1 MRLHQFNY
9 CCSHVAHQSRAE
21 TDLGIHVPSEPPSG
35 RSLYF
40 KGLISAAGEYHTLEK
55 VAGLA
60 TLGVAATPDS
70 PAGEFVVSRSR
81 RLSAAS
87 LGENERNRH

>member
-1 MRLHQFNY
+1 
-9 CCSHVAHQSRAE
+9 
-21 TDLGIHVPSEPPSG
+21 
-35 RSLYF
+35 
-40 KGLISAAGEYHTLEK
+40 
-55 VAGLA
+55 VAGLP